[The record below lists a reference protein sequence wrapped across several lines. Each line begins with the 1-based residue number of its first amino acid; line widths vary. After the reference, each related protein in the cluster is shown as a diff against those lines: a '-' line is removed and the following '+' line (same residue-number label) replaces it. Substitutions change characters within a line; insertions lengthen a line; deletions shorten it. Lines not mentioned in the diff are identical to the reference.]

1 MDKTLST
8 KTTAKSK
15 SLERSIA
22 ILRAL
27 ASPQSRGLA
36 LVELAR
42 FTGLPHP
49 TVLRLLRQLS
59 DEGFVVMRQPERRYV
74 LGPLAFELGL
84 AAADQFDI
92 REHAV
97 HSMNNLLSA
106 TQETCY
112 LVVRSG
118 TEAVCV
124 DRREGTSPIRVL
136 TLNIGSRRPLGVG
149 AAGLAILSSLPD
161 DESGRLIENLEERLR
176 PFNRLTTG
184 DLREHVAETRN
195 RGFAVSSNWVT
206 LGVTGIGVAIFDA
219 NHRPY
224 AAISVAAV
232 SHRMPPDRW
241 SESAAVLQEQAR
253 RIEGSMQAASRNA

>member
-1 MDKTLST
+1 MDKTLSSRET
-8 KTTAKSK
+8 GKSK

-49 TVLRLLRQLS
+49 TALRLLRQLR
-59 DEGFVVMRQPERRYV
+59 DEGLVVMRQPERRYV

-97 HSMNNLLSA
+97 HAMNNLLSA

-118 TEAVCV
+118 IEAVCV

-149 AAGLAILSSLPD
+149 SAGLAILSSLPE
-161 DESGRLIENLEERLR
+161 DEAGRLISNLEERLR
-176 PFNRLTTG
+176 PFNRLTTN
-184 DLREHVAETRN
+184 DLHDHVAETRD

-219 NHRPY
+219 NRRPY
-224 AAISVAAV
+224 AALSVAAV
-232 SHRMPPDRW
+232 GHRMPPDRW
-241 SESAAVLQEQAR
+241 SEIAAVLQGQVR
-253 RIEGSMQAASRNA
+253 VIESSMQTASRNS